1 MQDFI
6 SNRLGRSVQDQRG
19 FTLIELVVVIGIIV
33 ALAAVIVP
41 LLAQFSG
48 TGAAAAQDAEWD
60 FVQTTIDTMMADN
73 EITTVSPSTASTR
86 ISDTLDWDPS
96 ATTETLAAY
105 TRDANTGYCYE
116 WASSG
121 TVTAQYELDTS
132 TTPVSCSTTQT
143 NP

>member
-1 MQDFI
+1 M
-6 SNRLGRSVQDQRG
+6 RLR
-19 FTLIELVVVIGIIV
+19 LE
-33 ALAAVIVP
+33 
-41 LLAQFSG
+41 
-48 TGAAAAQDAEWD
+48 EM
-60 FVQTTIDTMMADN
+60 TTA
-73 EITTVSPSTASTR
+73 SASTASARMTDIR
-86 ISDTLDWDPS
+86 DWDSS
-96 ATTETLAAY
+96 AATKTLAAY